1 MENRPQQSQ
10 INEALMIIDRLI
22 PLVNDAERNLSSARN
37 WGFLDVLGGGFIV
50 DLIKHSK
57 LNNATNSMEQVNYLM
72 QDLQRV
78 LGSMNANDYSM
89 NVGNFVTLADFL
101 FDGAIADIY
110 MTSKI
115 MNSLDEVRKL
125 KNRLM
130 ELRNRLS
137 RYRQKWISLP
147 SL

>member
-1 MENRPQQSQ
+1 MGEKMDNRPQQTQ
-10 INEALMIIDRLI
+10 INEAVSIIDRLI

-57 LNNATNSMEQVNYLM
+57 LNNASNSMEQVNYLM
-72 QDLQRV
+72 QNLQRI
-78 LGSMNANDYSM
+78 LGSINTNDYSM
-89 NVGNFVTLADFL
+89 NVGNFVSLADFL

-115 MNSLDEVRKL
+115 MSSLDEVRKL
-125 KNRLM
+125 KNKLF
-130 ELRNRLS
+130 ELRNRLTS
-137 RYRQKWISLP
+137 M
-147 SL
+147 

>member
-10 INEALMIIDRLI
+10 INEALSVIDKLI
-22 PLVNDAERNLSSARN
+22 PLVNDAERNLAAARN
-37 WGFLDVLGGGFIV
+37 WGFLDVIGGGFIV

-72 QDLQRV
+72 QKLQHI
-78 LGSMNANDYSM
+78 LGSMNSNDYSM
-89 NVGNFVTLADFL
+89 NVGNFAALADFL
-101 FDGAIADIY
+101 FDGFIADIY

-125 KNRLM
+125 KQKLC
-130 ELRNRLS
+130 ELRTRL
-137 RYRQKWISLP
+137 LN
-147 SL
+147 L

>member
-1 MENRPQQSQ
+1 MDNRPQQTQ
-10 INEALMIIDRLI
+10 INEAVSIIDRLI

-57 LNNATNSMEQVNYLM
+57 LNNASNSMEQVNYLM
-72 QDLQRV
+72 QNLQRI
-78 LGSMNANDYSM
+78 LGSINTNDYSM
-89 NVGNFVTLADFL
+89 NVGNFVSLADFL

-115 MNSLDEVRKL
+115 MSSLDEGRKL
-125 KNRLM
+125 KNKLF
-130 ELRNRLS
+130 
-137 RYRQKWISLP
+137 
-147 SL
+147 

>member
-1 MENRPQQSQ
+1 MDNRPQQTQ
-10 INEALMIIDRLI
+10 INEAVSIIDRLI

-57 LNNATNSMEQVNYLM
+57 LNNASNSMEQVNYLM
-72 QDLQRV
+72 QNLQRI
-78 LGSMNANDYSM
+78 LGSINTNDYSM
-89 NVGNFVTLADFL
+89 NVGNFVSLADFL

-115 MNSLDEVRKL
+115 MSSLDEVRKL
-125 KNRLM
+125 KNKLF
-130 ELRNRLS
+130 ELRNRLTNM
-137 RYRQKWISLP
+137 
-147 SL
+147 

>member
-1 MENRPQQSQ
+1 MDNRPQQSQ
-10 INEALMIIDRLI
+10 INEAVSIIDRLI

-57 LNNATNSMEQVNYLM
+57 LNNASNSMEQVNYLM
-72 QDLQRV
+72 QNLQRI
-78 LGSMNANDYSM
+78 LGSINTNDYSM
-89 NVGNFVTLADFL
+89 NVGNFVSLADFL

-115 MNSLDEVRKL
+115 MSSLDEVRKL
-125 KNRLM
+125 KNKLF
-130 ELRNRLS
+130 ELRNRLTS
-137 RYRQKWISLP
+137 M
-147 SL
+147 

>member
-1 MENRPQQSQ
+1 MDNRPQQSQ
-10 INEALMIIDRLI
+10 INEAVSIIDRLI

-57 LNNATNSMEQVNYLM
+57 LNNASNSMEQVNYLM
-72 QDLQRV
+72 QNLQRI
-78 LGSMNANDYSM
+78 LGSINTNDYTM
-89 NVGNFVTLADFL
+89 NVGNFVSLADFL

-115 MNSLDEVRKL
+115 MSSLDEVRKL
-125 KNRLM
+125 KNKLF
-130 ELRNRLS
+130 ELRNRLTNM
-137 RYRQKWISLP
+137 
-147 SL
+147 

>member
-10 INEALMIIDRLI
+10 INEALSVIDKLI
-22 PLVNDAERNLSSARN
+22 PLVNDAEHNLAGARN
-37 WGFLDVLGGGFIV
+37 WGFLDVIGGGFIV

-72 QDLQRV
+72 QKLQHI
-78 LGSMNANDYSM
+78 LGSMNSNDYSM
-89 NVGNFVTLADFL
+89 NVGNFAALADFL
-101 FDGAIADIY
+101 FDGFIADIY

-125 KNRLM
+125 KQKLC
-130 ELRNRLS
+130 ELRTRL
-137 RYRQKWISLP
+137 LN
-147 SL
+147 L

>member
-1 MENRPQQSQ
+1 MDNRPQQSQ
-10 INEALMIIDRLI
+10 INEAVSIIDRLI

-57 LNNATNSMEQVNYLM
+57 LNNASNSMEQVNYLM
-72 QDLQRV
+72 QNLQRI
-78 LGSMNANDYSM
+78 LGSINTNDYTM
-89 NVGNFVTLADFL
+89 NVGNFVSLADFL

-115 MNSLDEVRKL
+115 MSSLDEVRKL
-125 KNRLM
+125 KNKLF
-130 ELRNRLS
+130 ELRNRLT
-137 RYRQKWISLP
+137 RH
-147 SL
+147 

>member
-1 MENRPQQSQ
+1 MDNRPQQSQ
-10 INEALMIIDRLI
+10 INEAVSIIDRLI

-57 LNNATNSMEQVNYLM
+57 LNNASNSMEQVNYLM
-72 QDLQRV
+72 QNLQRI
-78 LGSMNANDYSM
+78 LGSINTNDYSM
-89 NVGNFVTLADFL
+89 NVGNFVSLADFL

-115 MNSLDEVRKL
+115 MSSLDEVRKL
-125 KNRLM
+125 KNKLF
-130 ELRNRLS
+130 ELRNRLT
-137 RYRQKWISLP
+137 RH
-147 SL
+147 

>member
-1 MENRPQQSQ
+1 MDNRPQQSQ
-10 INEALMIIDRLI
+10 INEAVSIIDRLI

-57 LNNATNSMEQVNYLM
+57 LNNASNSMEQVNYFM
-72 QDLQRV
+72 QNLQRI
-78 LGSMNANDYSM
+78 LGSINTNDYSM
-89 NVGNFVTLADFL
+89 NVGNFVSLADFL

-115 MNSLDEVRKL
+115 MSSLDEVRKL
-125 KNRLM
+125 KNKLF
-130 ELRNRLS
+130 ELRNRLTS
-137 RYRQKWISLP
+137 M
-147 SL
+147 

>member
-1 MENRPQQSQ
+1 MDNRPQQSQ
-10 INEALMIIDRLI
+10 INEAVSIIDRLI

-57 LNNATNSMEQVNYLM
+57 LNNASNSMEQVNYLM
-72 QDLQRV
+72 QNLQRI
-78 LGSMNANDYSM
+78 LGSINTNDYSM
-89 NVGNFVTLADFL
+89 NVGNFVSLADFL

-115 MNSLDEVRKL
+115 MSSLDEVRKL
-125 KNRLM
+125 KNKLF
-130 ELRNRLS
+130 ELRNRLTNM
-137 RYRQKWISLP
+137 
-147 SL
+147 